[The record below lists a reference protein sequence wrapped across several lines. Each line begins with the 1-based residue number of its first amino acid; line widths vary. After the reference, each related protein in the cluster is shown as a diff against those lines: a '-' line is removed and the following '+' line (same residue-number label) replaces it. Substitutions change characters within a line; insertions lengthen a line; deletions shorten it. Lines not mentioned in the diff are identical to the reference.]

1 MPKMKTKSSVK
12 KRFKVT
18 SKGKVKSGSAFTSHM
33 MMSKPK
39 SMKRKARRMGLLSAP
54 DQKIVLSNWLPYN
67 RKQKSKSTYV
77 SKAEQAAN
85 GGTK

>member
-18 SKGKVKSGSAFTSHM
+18 SKGKVKAGSAFTSHM
-33 MMSKPK
+33 MMNKPK
-39 SMKRKARRMGLLSAP
+39 SMKRKARRMGLLAEP
-54 DQKIVLSNWLPYN
+54 DAKKVLGWLPYA

-77 SKAEQAAN
+77 SKAVRAAE
-85 GGTK
+85 GAK